1 MTYGRPLIVSLKR
14 MMFTSAAWGEP
25 DARVILMVN
34 ADAASE
40 AQREA
45 AAETGDRSSF
55 HGGSQKNIFSRQAV
69 NSPCTSLPQV
79 FHMRRLFA
87 TIIVVLCAVAV
98 PKAQQ
103 AVDAMSVFRV
113 FLKDGQALPSFGE
126 SAVVGDRVI
135 YTAVIGD
142 GGARTTLQL
151 VSLAVEQVDLLRT
164 ARYAEAMRAAQYA
177 ATYGEADYAAITA
190 EVQRTVGELTK
201 IKEPARRLA
210 MAEEAKKRLLTWSE
224 EHYNYRTDDVQKLGG
239 MFDEVIA
246 ELRAAVGESRFAFDL
261 TAGSPKPALEP
272 LLPVPTLRESAS
284 LAIAA
289 ARVADQGSDRL
300 ALLRAAAAA
309 TENTPGAAD
318 VGAEAKRL
326 MTSEQTA
333 DAVYGALA
341 AVLLSRADAA
351 LRRGDVADVAEA
363 RRQAI
368 ERDRQL
374 GSMRPQDLEKL
385 LSTLDAKLEAAK
397 AYRLALDHYAYARR
411 GRLDYERRVRASMSG
426 FDGLR
431 PVLQAIRDMHGTA
444 YWRLSQTLD
453 RLKAVEADLA
463 LVKAPEDLM
472 DVHTT
477 LLSSVHMALEACE
490 RRRRAVI
497 VESLP
502 DARDAS
508 SAAAGALLL
517 GDQARATLVAR
528 LFPPRIE
535 PPRRP

>member
-1 MTYGRPLIVSLKR
+1 
-14 MMFTSAAWGEP
+14 
-25 DARVILMVN
+25 MVN

-45 AAETGDRSSF
+45 AAETGDRSGL

-79 FHMRRLFA
+79 FHMRRLLA

-103 AVDAMSVFRV
+103 TVDAMSIFRV

-151 VSLAVEQVDLLRT
+151 VSLAAEQVDLLRT
-164 ARYAEAMRAAQYA
+164 ARYAEAMRAAQYG

-201 IKEPARRLA
+201 IKDPARRLA
-210 MAEEAKKRLLTWSE
+210 MAEEAKKRLLSWSE
-224 EHYNYRTDDVQKLGG
+224 EHYNYRADDVQKLGG

-289 ARVADQGSDRL
+289 ARVADQGSDRV

-309 TENTPGAAD
+309 TENAAGAAD
-318 VGAEAKRL
+318 VGTEAKRL
-326 MTSEQTA
+326 LTSEQTA

-341 AVLLSRADAA
+341 AVLLTRADAA
-351 LRRGDVADVAEA
+351 LRRGDVADIADA

-385 LSTLDAKLEAAK
+385 LSSLDAKLEAAK

-411 GRLDYERRVRASMSG
+411 GRLDYERRVRTTMSG

-431 PVLQAIRDMHGTA
+431 PVLAAIRDMHGTA

-453 RLKAVEADLA
+453 RLKAFEADLA
-463 LVKAPEDLM
+463 LIKAPEDLI
-472 DVHTT
+472 DVHST
-477 LLSSVHMALEACE
+477 LSSSVHMALEACE

-517 GDQARATLVAR
+517 ADQARTTLVAR

>member
-1 MTYGRPLIVSLKR
+1 MTYGRPLIVSWKR
-14 MMFTSAAWGEP
+14 MVFTSAARKFLN
-25 DARVILMVN
+25 AAVILMMR
-34 ADAASE
+34 AHAASE
-40 AQREA
+40 AQHEA
-45 AAETGDRSSF
+45 AAEMGDRSSSRGEREKKLF
-55 HGGSQKNIFSRQAV
+55 PRQAV
-69 NSPCTSLPQV
+69 NSSCTSLPQV
-79 FHMRRLFA
+79 FHMRRLLASIAFVLS
-87 TIIVVLCAVAV
+87 VVAA
-98 PKAQQ
+98 PSAQQ
-103 AVDAMSVFRV
+103 AVDMTALFRV

-126 SAVVGDRVI
+126 SAVVGDRVV

-142 GGARTTLQL
+142 GGAKTTLQL
-151 VSLAVEQVDLLRT
+151 VSLAVDQVDLLRT
-164 ARYAEAMRAAQYA
+164 ARYAESMRAAQYA

-201 IKEPARRLA
+201 VKDPARRLA

-224 EHYNYRTDDVQKLGG
+224 EHYNYRADDVQKLGG

-261 TAGSPKPALEP
+261 TAGSPKPQLEP
-272 LLPVPTLRESAS
+272 LLPPPTLRESAAF
-284 LAIAA
+284 AIAA
-289 ARVADQGSDRL
+289 ARVADQGSDRV
-300 ALLRAAAAA
+300 ALLRAAASA
-309 TENTPGAAD
+309 TENSPAAAD
-318 VGAEAKRL
+318 LGAEAKRL

-351 LRRGDVADVAEA
+351 LRRGDVADIAEA
-363 RRQAI
+363 KRQAI

-374 GSMRPQDLEKL
+374 GSMRPQDIEDLVSK
-385 LSTLDAKLEAAK
+385 LDAKLEAAK

-426 FDGLR
+426 FDGVK
-431 PVLQAIRDMHGTA
+431 PVLTAIRDMHGTA
-444 YWRLSQTLD
+444 YWRLTQALD
-453 RLKAVEADLA
+453 RLKAFEADLT
-463 LVKAPEDLM
+463 LVKAPEDLA

-477 LLSSVHMALEACE
+477 LVSSMHMALEACE

-517 GDQARATLVAR
+517 ADQARTTLVAR
-528 LFPPRIE
+528 LFPPRFE
-535 PPRRP
+535 PTRRP

>member
-14 MMFTSAAWGEP
+14 MIFTSAARGFL
-25 DARVILMVN
+25 DAAVILMKR
-34 ADAASE
+34 AHSASE
-40 AQREA
+40 GQREA
-45 AAETGDRSSF
+45 AAEMGDRSSF
-55 HGGSQKNIFSRQAV
+55 RGGSEKNIFARQAV

-79 FHMRRLFA
+79 FHMRRLLA
-87 TIIVVLCAVAV
+87 SIVLVLSAVAA
-98 PKAQQ
+98 PQAQQ
-103 AVDAMSVFRV
+103 AVDMMSLFRV

-126 SAVVGDRVI
+126 SAVVGDRVV

-142 GGARTTLQL
+142 GGAKTTLQL
-151 VSLAVEQVDLLRT
+151 VSLAVDQVDLLRT
-164 ARYAEAMRAAQYA
+164 ARYAESMRAALYA

-201 IKEPARRLA
+201 IKDPARRLA
-210 MAEEAKKRLLTWSE
+210 MAEEAKKRLLSWSE
-224 EHYNYRTDDVQKLGG
+224 EHYNYRADDVHKLGG

-261 TAGSPKPALEP
+261 TAGSPKPQLEP
-272 LLPVPTLRESAS
+272 LLPPPTLRESAS

-289 ARVADQGSDRL
+289 ARVADQGSDRV

-309 TENTPGAAD
+309 AENTPAAAD
-318 VGAEAKRL
+318 LSAEAKRL
-326 MTSEQTA
+326 LTSEQTA

-351 LRRGDVADVAEA
+351 LRRGDVADIAEA

-374 GSMRPQDLEKL
+374 GSMRPQDLEELVSKL
-385 LSTLDAKLEAAK
+385 DVKLEAAK

-411 GRLDYERRVRASMSG
+411 GRLDYEKRIRASMSG
-426 FDGLR
+426 FDGLK
-431 PVLQAIRDMHGTA
+431 PVLMAIRDMHGTA
-444 YWRLSQTLD
+444 YWRLAQALD
-453 RLKAVEADLA
+453 RLKAFEADLA
-463 LVKAPEDLM
+463 VVKAPEDLA

-477 LLSSVHMALEACE
+477 LSSSVHMALEACE

-517 GDQARATLVAR
+517 ADQARATLVAR